1 MKKGLKTIVMST
13 LALMTAGT
21 VSAQNTVELTVTNI
35 PNSKGKI
42 LIATSLGQTAMQHA
56 SKGDVTVKVDS
67 VPEGA
72 VSFYILHDEND
83 NMQCDMDGRLPKEY
97 CGSGTVNVKK
107 GLTKA
112 TIRLEYIPE
121 KIKQEKKN
129 KEENKHGK

>member
-1 MKKGLKTIVMST
+1 MSA

-67 VPEGA
+67 VLEGA

-97 CGSGTVNVKK
+97 
-107 GLTKA
+107 
-112 TIRLEYIPE
+112 
-121 KIKQEKKN
+121 
-129 KEENKHGK
+129 